1 MEAWREE
8 LYSDELYHFGIPGM
22 KWGVRR
28 FQNEDGSL
36 TEAGRRRY
44 GVGKDGRFTTKA
56 GYLKYKK
63 ENAKLQKIQSKEKA
77 KADAE
82 KKKTREAALK
92 KARETRAKNLAAKKE
107 AEEAAKKD
115 AEEKDRIIKSGSY
128 EEVLNRKDLTPQE
141 LQYARM
147 RLNERQQ
154 IINNMPK
161 QTIEKGKTKAQVA
174 VDKFT
179 TTMDTIKKVS
189 DGISTASDAVKN
201 TVKGI
206 NTGIAIYN
214 AVTNSNVKKI
224 DLEKKKPTWDDLKK
238 EQEYLL
244 TRNKYIRDEMKLEK
258 DKYNHDRWR
267 TDKDDWYESAKEE
280 YSRQYSKEQS
290 SDGDNQGGGKKKKKK
305 G

>member
-214 AVTNSNVKKI
+214 TVTNSNVKKI
-224 DLEKKKPTWDDLKK
+224 ELEKKNPSLDDRIK
-238 EQEYLL
+238 EQKLL
-244 TRNKYIRDEMKLEK
+244 QEINNRKKSDRADEK
-258 DKYNHDRWR
+258 DAYNHEQWKLHRDD
-267 TDKDDWYESAKEE
+267 DKH
-280 YSRQYSKEQS
+280 
-290 SDGDNQGGGKKKKKK
+290 KKK
-305 G
+305 